1 MSTERPDPKTPSKAD
16 RAELSLDTLDRV
28 VGGAGAN
35 VRSEDAT
42 QDQLA
47 AYTAAQVDAFAADP
61 LTGLDDEVDDPV
73 PVQDLDPGG
82 TEPARPDPAP
92 WGGWTPQQADSLGM
106 RIDPLSAPPDGL
118 VMGMDEAFAAFLD
131 PDDAVTQD
139 LGDFAG
145 GATAA
150 YFDDRVTGIKEGGF
164 SAALTPGSRSHG

>member
-61 LTGLDDEVDDPV
+61 LTGLDDEVDNPV

-118 VMGMDEAFAAFLD
+118 VMEMDEASAAFS
-131 PDDAVTQD
+131 D

-164 SAALTPGSRSHG
+164 SAALTPGSRSRG